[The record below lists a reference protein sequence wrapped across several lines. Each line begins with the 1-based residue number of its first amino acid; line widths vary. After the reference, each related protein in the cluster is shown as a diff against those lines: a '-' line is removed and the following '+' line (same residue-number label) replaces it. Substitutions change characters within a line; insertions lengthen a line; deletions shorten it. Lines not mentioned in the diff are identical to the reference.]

1 MKRNGV
7 LMAVILQFGAA
18 GACFAQN
25 CEEGAETAAQVRN
38 CLAAQDEALVDR
50 AFAETLKRVRTK
62 NPAAVPKLQLAQ
74 KSWLKFA
81 QDSCQYT
88 IAVIEPQTNSNE
100 AELMCMQTFSE
111 ARIRVLKA
119 YQRELEQNR

>member
-1 MKRNGV
+1 MKRQSV
-7 LMAVILQFGAA
+7 LMAVILQLGVA
-18 GACFAQN
+18 GASFAQN

-38 CLAAQDEALVDR
+38 CIAAQNEALVDSV
-50 AFAETLKRVRTK
+50 FAETLKRVRAN

-74 KSWLKFA
+74 KSWLTFA

-88 IAVIEPQTNSNE
+88 IAVIEATTNSND